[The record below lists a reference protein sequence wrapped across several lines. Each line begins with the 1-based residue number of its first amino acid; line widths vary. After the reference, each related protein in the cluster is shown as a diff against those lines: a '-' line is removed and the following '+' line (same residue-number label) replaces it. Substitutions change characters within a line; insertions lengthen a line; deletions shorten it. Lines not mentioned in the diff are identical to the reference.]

1 MEDRLG
7 TRFQL
12 SERPESIDW
21 LESAT
26 NDEIEEWIL
35 TTCGV
40 YAHAASSLP
49 LGGEHVDRQGAVR
62 SVDGVWVADASVMP
76 RLIAGNPTLAIAAL
90 AKVIARSVAGATAA
104 S

>member
-7 TRFQL
+7 TGFHL
-12 SERPESIDW
+12 SERSESIDW

-49 LGGEHVDRQGAVR
+49 LGGECLDRQGAVR